1 MAESARSMCDA
12 LHAGV
17 LEARATV
24 LLALLLFTAS
34 FRQFLPQASHLAENP
49 HRARKRF
56 NKRTSVLSSIAM

>member
-1 MAESARSMCDA
+1 MAKSARAMCD
-12 LHAGV
+12 V
-17 LEARATV
+17 LCAEVHQARATV

-56 NKRTSVLSSIAM
+56 N